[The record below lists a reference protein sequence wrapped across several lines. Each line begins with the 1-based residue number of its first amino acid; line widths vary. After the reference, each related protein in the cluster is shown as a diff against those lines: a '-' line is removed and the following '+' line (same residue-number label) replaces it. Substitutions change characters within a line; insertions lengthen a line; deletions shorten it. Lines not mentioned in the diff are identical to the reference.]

1 MADPGSDIVSISQVA
16 MMAHT
21 ASVANQ
27 AELRVHREECSATRL
42 RNESIFADIRQNI
55 RSLDTKMS
63 DSAKEISEKMDEK
76 YEELK
81 LDVNA
86 SNKWLY
92 MIVGGI
98 TLIGVLIEK
107 IPLSIHL

>member
-1 MADPGSDIVSISQVA
+1 MPDGGNELVNISQVA

-42 RNESIFADIRQNI
+42 RNETVFAEIRQNM
-55 RSLDTKMS
+55 RSLDN
-63 DSAKEISEKMDEK
+63 KMDVSANEMASK
-76 YEELK
+76 MDQKHEELK
-81 LDVNA
+81 KDVNA

-98 TLIGVLIEK
+98 TLAGALFQK
-107 IPLSIHL
+107 LAIHL

>member
-1 MADPGSDIVSISQVA
+1 MPETGTDIVSISQVA

-42 RNESIFADIRQNI
+42 RNETIFADIRQNI
-55 RSLDTKMS
+55 RSLDSKM
-63 DSAKEISEKMDEK
+63 DTSAKEVSVKMDQK
-76 YEELK
+76 YDELK
-81 LDVNA
+81 DQVNA

-98 TLIGVLIEK
+98 TLLGVIFDK